1 MSERTETVDLTAPA
15 REIVVELPGGECR
28 LEPGDGD
35 RITVTLAGRDADL
48 VEVEATG
55 GTVSVRLP
63 RDGQFTRSSVAVS
76 VAVPP
81 GLDLTVRSAS
91 MDVVAAVPLGDVD
104 VRTASGN
111 VRLADVASLSVKA
124 ASGDVRVDR
133 VTGDLTATLASGDVA
148 AASVAGDV
156 TTSTASGDVRLDRA
170 SGRLAVKTASGEVLV
185 GRWEGTDAA
194 VKTVSGNVRL
204 TVPAGTRGDL
214 DLTSFSGRVR
224 LPSGPASDV
233 ADTDR
238 VRRRI
243 RFRSVSGDLDLHVD
257 G

>member
-1 MSERTETVDLTAPA
+1 MSERTETLDLTAPA
-15 REIVVELPGGECR
+15 RALVIELPAGECR
-28 LEPGDGD
+28 IEPGEADLV
-35 RITVTLAGRDADL
+35 TVTLAGRDADL
-48 VEVEATG
+48 VEVEAAG

-63 RDGQFTRSSVAVS
+63 RDGRFSRSSVALS

-91 MDVVAAVPLGDVD
+91 MDVAAAVALGDVD
-104 VRTASGN
+104 VRTASGD
-111 VRLADVASLSVKA
+111 VRLSDVASLSVKA
-124 ASGDVRVDR
+124 ASGDVRVER
-133 VTGDLTATLASGDVA
+133 VAGDLTAALASGDVA
-148 AASVAGDV
+148 ATSVGGDV
-156 TTSTASGDVRLDRA
+156 TTSTASGDVRVDHA
-170 SGRLAVKTASGEVLV
+170 SGRLELRTASGEVLV

-194 VKTVSGNVRL
+194 LKTVSGHVRL

-224 LPSGPASDV
+224 LPSGPTSDV
-233 ADTDR
+233 PDAER

-243 RFRSVSGDLDLHVD
+243 RFRSVSGDFDLHVD